1 MTKVEKRTLLLLDRI
16 VSTLEDIADGM
27 VVHPKQTLE
36 IRTLLGEL
44 RNAVNEQSA

>member
-1 MTKVEKRTLLLLDRI
+1 MTKVQTKTLRLLDRI

-36 IRTLLGEL
+36 IRSLLGEL
-44 RNAVNEQSA
+44 RNEIHAADS